1 MTFNGYFTEHDS
13 FLENYLGITDPNE
26 LTKVESE
33 IVPLRIAEILKNP
46 PDGDLDFKYLCDVHR
61 FLFSDIY
68 LMAGHVR
75 TVDIAKG
82 NSAFCYAQFIAP
94 EQKRIFEKADKAF
107 SSDNLFKDEFVARL
121 TELSSDLNAL
131 HPFREGNGRTI
142 RTFLS
147 IVCMRHGYNINF
159 DNVNTEVLLS
169 ADVAAFYG
177 NLDLLRELYSTIIE

>member
-26 LTKVESE
+26 LAKVESE

-75 TVDIAKG
+75 AVDIAKG
-82 NSAFCYAQFIAP
+82 NSAFCCAQFIAS

-107 SSDNLFKDEFVARL
+107 SSDNLSKDEFVERL
-121 TELSSDLNAL
+121 AELSSDLNAL

-159 DNVNTEVLLS
+159 NSVNTEVLLS
-169 ADVAAFYG
+169 ADVVAFYG

>member
-1 MTFNGYFTEHDS
+1 MTFDGYFTEHDS
-13 FLENYLGITDPNE
+13 FLENYFGIIDPDE
-26 LTKVESE
+26 LAQMESE

-46 PDGDLDFKYLCDVHR
+46 PDGDLDFKYLCGVYR

-68 LMAGHVR
+68 LMAGRVR

-82 NSAFCYAQFIAP
+82 NSAFCYAQFIDS

-107 SSDNLFKDEFVARL
+107 SNDNLSKNEFVARL

-147 IVCMRHGYNINF
+147 IVCMRHGYNMNF
-159 DNVNTEVLLS
+159 GSVNTETLLS